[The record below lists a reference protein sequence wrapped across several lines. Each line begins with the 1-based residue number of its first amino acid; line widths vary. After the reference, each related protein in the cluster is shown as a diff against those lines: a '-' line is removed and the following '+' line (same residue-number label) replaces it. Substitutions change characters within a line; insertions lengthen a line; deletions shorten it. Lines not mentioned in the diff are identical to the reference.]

1 MACIRG
7 DRRMKIEI
15 AKLLKKVL
23 DIVYESMEF
32 PCEIRI
38 LYRLDREY
46 AAYDLELKTTYES
59 ITGGETIYFEDE
71 EAVLHHIEEVLDK

>member
-46 AAYDLELKTTYES
+46 AAYD
-59 ITGGETIYFEDE
+59 
-71 EAVLHHIEEVLDK
+71 